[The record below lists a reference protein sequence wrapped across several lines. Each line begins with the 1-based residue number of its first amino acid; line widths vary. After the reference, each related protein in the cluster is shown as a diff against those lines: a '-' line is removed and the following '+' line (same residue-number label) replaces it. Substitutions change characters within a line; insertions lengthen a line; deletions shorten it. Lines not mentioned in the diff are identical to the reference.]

1 MKVEP
6 KTMSSN
12 LNDKHRVKTFATFQ
26 KNNIK
31 YRVCIEDIKKLFRIE
46 KRGIPVIPAFQAK
59 VITIISTDDESC
71 GHKSF
76 LG

>member
-46 KRGIPVIPAFQAK
+46 KRGIPVIPAF
-59 VITIISTDDESC
+59 
-71 GHKSF
+71 
-76 LG
+76 